1 MAIDQSR
8 KNRCRPA
15 INPLNIWMKSTQ
27 VVEVTDVGDLSTVD
41 QNGAISPA
49 PQRAELGG
57 IDEKTAEA
65 EPAIIALHNPRRL

>member
-1 MAIDQSR
+1 
-8 KNRCRPA
+8 
-15 INPLNIWMKSTQ
+15 MKSTQ
-27 VVEVTDVGDLSTVD
+27 VVEVTDVGDLSIVD

-57 IDEKTAEA
+57 VDEKTAEA